1 MTRVVI
7 DLKKLSG
14 SEPMTKLLAAL
25 ACLGTDDEIE
35 LILSHDP
42 EKTFQAIL
50 IEQDC
55 VCERLHDEEGRCVLR
70 VRRRP

>member
-14 SEPMTKLLAAL
+14 SKPMTKLLASL
-25 ACLGTDDEIE
+25 ACLGADDEIE

-42 EKTFQAIL
+42 ETFQAML

-55 VCERLHDEEGRCVLR
+55 ACERLHDEEGRGVLR